1 MTAERTDDMPVE
13 IYYDA
18 ESRALLAE
26 LSGDLDHC
34 TARPMRTAID
44 TEIMKRL
51 PLKLILDFEN
61 VPFMDSSGI
70 GLLIGRYKLMN
81 DLGGSM
87 IAVNPRPEVKK
98 IMELAGVRRLCPI
111 VEQRRGS
118 FVGGVKL

>member
-1 MTAERTDDMPVE
+1 MPVD

-18 ESRALLAE
+18 ENRALLAE

-34 TARPMRTAID
+34 SAKAMRTAID

-81 DLGGSM
+81 DLGGSI
-87 IAVNPRPEVKK
+87 IAVNPRPGVRK
-98 IMELAGVRRLCPI
+98 IMELAGVHRLCSVI
-111 VEQRRGS
+111 EQRRGS
-118 FVGGVKL
+118 FIGGIKL

>member
-1 MTAERTDDMPVE
+1 M
-13 IYYDA
+13 
-18 ESRALLAE
+18 LAE

-34 TARPMRTAID
+34 TAKEMRTVID
-44 TEIMKRL
+44 AEVMKRL

-87 IAVNPRPEVKK
+87 IAVNPKPEVRK

-111 VEQRRGS
+111 VEQRHGS

>member
-1 MTAERTDDMPVE
+1 MPVE

-87 IAVNPRPEVKK
+87 IAVISLKS
-98 IMELAGVRRLCPI
+98 MAGAFNHLFLP
-111 VEQRRGS
+111 
-118 FVGGVKL
+118 